1 MTSNVGTKE
10 ALLRGKGVGFVSDD
24 KLKSDII
31 NKSLKQ
37 KFRPEF
43 INRIDSIVLFNKLTK
58 ENLDQIILLEI
69 NKLKERVKN
78 INYDFDN
85 SFVEKAKA
93 LILEDMDYDEGMG
106 ARPILRI
113 LQHRVENK
121 LTYYIIDN
129 NPPAGTVF
137 NESILD

>member
-1 MTSNVGTKE
+1 MPLTNAEILNLTPSE
-10 ALLRGKGVGFVSDD
+10 IGKLIE
-24 KLKSDII
+24 KLKE
-31 NKSLKQ
+31 LK
-37 KFRPEF
+37 
-43 INRIDSIVLFNKLTK
+43 KLTK

-69 NKLKERVKN
+69 NKLKERVRN

-93 LILEDMDYDEGMG
+93 LIIEDMDQDEGMG

-121 LTYYIIDN
+121 LTDYIIDN